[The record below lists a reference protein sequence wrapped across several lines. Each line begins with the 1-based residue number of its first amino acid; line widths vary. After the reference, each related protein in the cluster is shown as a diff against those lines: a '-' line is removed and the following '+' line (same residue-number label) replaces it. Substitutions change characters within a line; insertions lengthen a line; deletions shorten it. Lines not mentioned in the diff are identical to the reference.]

1 MSESTTIPP
10 DVTVLMVDDNPAN
23 IKLLADMLTSRGYN
37 VEQATN
43 GTEALTLAHDKLPD
57 IILLDIFMPGM
68 DGYTVCRKL
77 KADPKTQDIPVIF
90 ISALTDVDDIVRGF
104 DVGGSDYI
112 TKPFRFKEV
121 LARIANLL
129 TLVYQRRQI
138 EALREQ
144 DRQHFESL
152 NRMQNEFLRMATHDL
167 RNPLNVIL
175 GYLRVLDR
183 VEVSESAKPLLDEA
197 RQNIQLSV
205 EKMRTLV
212 TDILDLAQIETGQGL
227 HLSLTSINAILEK
240 SLQGLRLVAQEK
252 DITLQYDPP
261 GEDLALMVDENRMSR
276 VIDNLV
282 SNAIKYTPKGGKV
295 TISAQKQ
302 NGTVQINVSD
312 TGLGIPES
320 DLAHVFEAF
329 YRIEHGAYQRE
340 EGSGLGL
347 SIVKSIVEQ
356 HDGTI
361 DVTSEVG
368 EGSTFR
374 VRLPIA
380 DNAAVQ
386 QPQTTGAEVSSSG
399 NTSGDTT

>member
-1 MSESTTIPP
+1 
-10 DVTVLMVDDNPAN
+10 VTVLMVDDNPAN
-23 IKLLADMLTSRGYN
+23 IKLLADLLTSRGYN

-43 GTEALTLAHDKLPD
+43 GADALALAQDQPPD

-77 KADPKTQDIPVIF
+77 KADERMQDIPVIF

-121 LARIANLL
+121 LARIANML

-183 VEVSESAKPLLDEA
+183 IEVSQRAKPLLDEA
-197 RQNIQLSV
+197 RENIQLSV
-205 EKMRTLV
+205 EKMRMLV

-227 HLSLTSINAILEK
+227 HLKLTSLNSVLEK

-252 DITLQYDPP
+252 DITLNYDPP
-261 GEDLALMVDENRMSR
+261 GEDIALMLDENRMSR

-282 SNAIKYTPKGGKV
+282 SNAIKYTPAGGQV
-295 TISAQKQ
+295 TLTAQKQ
-302 NGTVQINVSD
+302 DSTVQIDVTD
-312 TGLGIPES
+312 TGLGIPGS
-320 DLAHVFEAF
+320 DLPHVFEAF
-329 YRIEHGAYQRE
+329 YRIEHGAHQRE

-361 DVTSEVG
+361 NVTSTVG
-368 EGSTFR
+368 QGSTFR
-374 VRLPIA
+374 IWLPVV
-380 DNAAVQ
+380 DTAAVT
-386 QPQTTGAEVSSSG
+386 PAEPGVRAANPSSG
-399 NTSGDTT
+399 DGDD